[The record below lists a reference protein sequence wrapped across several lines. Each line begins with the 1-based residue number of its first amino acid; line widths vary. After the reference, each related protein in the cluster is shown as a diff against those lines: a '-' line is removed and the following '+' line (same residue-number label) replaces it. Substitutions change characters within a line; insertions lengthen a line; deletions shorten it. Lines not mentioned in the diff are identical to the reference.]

1 MAIPLYLTTAQLIA
15 AVGQVEARP
24 LPVRTLAKWAAI
36 GVLTPGVQ
44 WRGMRRSPRLYSL
57 RDMAKARL
65 ILQLRAAGVSMPKV
79 RVILAELA
87 AREDLRE
94 LLRPHSRAVLE
105 VNGWR
110 TTLHRDGQVA
120 QEVPSRQLLL
130 PLADVVRG
138 NEDAARAVRKRA
150 VA

>member
-1 MAIPLYLTTAQLIA
+1 MAIPLTLTSAELVA
-15 AVGQVEARP
+15 AVGKLEGKP
-24 LPVRTLAKWAAI
+24 LPIRTLAKWAAM
-36 GVLTPGVQ
+36 GVLTPSVQ
-44 WRGMRRSPRLYSL
+44 WTGQRRSPRIYVL
-57 RDMAKARL
+57 RDLAKARL
-65 ILQLRAAGVSMPKV
+65 ILRLRAAGISMPKV

-120 QEVPSRQLLL
+120 REVPSGQLLL
-130 PLADVVRG
+130 PLIDVVRG
-138 NEDAARAVRKRA
+138 NEDAAREVRRA